1 MVYQQLIKLSRPGK
15 RMLFVAISILAAT
28 ISIRADGGFV
38 LWQRTAGSFT
48 VTAFATESPLRTGPA
63 DISFLVENTS
73 EGSPGI
79 VDARVFI
86 VLENETGGTVRAEAT
101 HTQARN
107 KLLYCSLLNLPK
119 AGQWT
124 MNLIVTRADDRA
136 EFVNHLTVAPPQSPL
151 VAYWKFIAFP
161 FTIIFLFII
170 NQGLRWSGTMKA
182 TGNGFKE
189 FG

>member
-1 MVYQQLIKLSRPGK
+1 MVYQRLIKLSRPGK

-86 VLENETGGTVRAEAT
+86 VLENVTSPTVRAEAT
-101 HTQARN
+101 HTEARN
-107 KLLYCSLLNLPK
+107 KLLYCSRLNLPK

-124 MNLIVTRADDRA
+124 MRVNVTDGSESF
-136 EFVNHLTVAPPQSPL
+136 EFINALAVTAPQSPL
-151 VAYWKFIAFP
+151 IAYWKLIAFP
-161 FTIIFLFII
+161 FAIMILFLI
-170 NQGLRWSGTMKA
+170 NQGLRYEGRSTRRCVVRPSPS
-182 TGNGFKE
+182 
-189 FG
+189 